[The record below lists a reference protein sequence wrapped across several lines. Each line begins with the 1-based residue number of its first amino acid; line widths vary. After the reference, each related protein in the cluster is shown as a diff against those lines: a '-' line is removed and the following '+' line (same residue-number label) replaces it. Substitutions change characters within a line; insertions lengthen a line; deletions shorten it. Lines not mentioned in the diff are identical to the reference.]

1 MTALAAIFP
10 GQRVYVPWSKSEAMG
25 RFLDDF
31 GPLIGHDK
39 AMTLIDQFG
48 GLRIIVPT
56 RAPSRKPVD
65 AQQVLDLTITDKL
78 TAAQIAKL
86 LNCDPRSVYSARA
99 RARQHGLKPSMVR
112 RRMRK

>member
-10 GQRVYVPWSKSEAMG
+10 GQRIYVPWSKSEAMI
-25 RFLDDF
+25 RFVDDF
-31 GPLIGHDK
+31 APLIGAEH
-39 AMTLIDQFG
+39 ALTLIDQFG

-65 AQQVLDLTITDKL
+65 AQTVLDLTITDCL

-99 RARQHGLKPSMVR
+99 RARKHGLKPSYPR
-112 RRMRK
+112 RRKRK